1 MPELPEVETSKR
13 YLSFFLKNSNIVS
26 IQLLT
31 NKLRWKI
38 NTKIKH
44 LFKNLDIV
52 NLDRIGKFILVH
64 ASNNNTLIIH
74 LGMSGH
80 LRVEEDIFKY
90 KKHDHFVLIF
100 KTLNSKKMFLILN
113 DQRKF
118 GYVDFQKTSNL
129 KNHFLIR
136 NLGID
141 AMSLKLNYIF
151 LKEKFFNKSI
161 KVKSVLLDQKIVCGI
176 GNIYASEILFIS
188 KIHPLKKVSE
198 LNSKDIKV
206 LIKSIKIVLEDAI

>member
-13 YLSFFLKNSNIVS
+13 YLSFFLKNSKIVS
-26 IQLLT
+26 IQLHT

-74 LGMSGH
+74 LGMSGY

-90 KKHDHFVLIF
+90 KKHDHFVLTF
-100 KTLNSKKMFLILN
+100 KTLRKNVNVGKK
-113 DQRKF
+113 
-118 GYVDFQKTSNL
+118 
-129 KNHFLIR
+129 
-136 NLGID
+136 
-141 AMSLKLNYIF
+141 
-151 LKEKFFNKSI
+151 
-161 KVKSVLLDQKIVCGI
+161 
-176 GNIYASEILFIS
+176 
-188 KIHPLKKVSE
+188 
-198 LNSKDIKV
+198 
-206 LIKSIKIVLEDAI
+206 